1 MQHFKR
7 INFWTVGIGMEYR
20 DVLYYYLDLKGVTPA
35 ELSRRIGSPRSTV
48 DALLKG
54 RAKEPT
60 LGKAKAIADA
70 LGVSLEEMADM
81 VYNGPDPDA
90 GED

>member
-1 MQHFKR
+1 
-7 INFWTVGIGMEYR
+7 MEYGE
-20 DVLYYYLDLKGVTPA
+20 VLAYYLDKKGMSAA
-35 ELSRRIGSPRSTV
+35 ELAHQIGSPRSTIS
-48 DALLKG
+48 ALLNG

-81 VYNGPDPDA
+81 AYGHNTGQDCQ
-90 GED
+90 

>member
-1 MQHFKR
+1 
-7 INFWTVGIGMEYR
+7 MEYK
-20 DVLYYYLDLKGVTPA
+20 DVLSYYLAKQGVSPA
-35 ELSRRIGSPRSTV
+35 ELARRIDSPRSTV
-48 DALLKG
+48 HALLTG

-81 VYNGPDPDA
+81 MYDQQ
-90 GED
+90 

>member
-1 MQHFKR
+1 
-7 INFWTVGIGMEYR
+7 MEYK
-20 DVLYYYLDLKGVTPA
+20 DVLAYYLEERGITAA

-48 DALLKG
+48 NELLKG

-70 LGVSLEEMADM
+70 LGVTLQEMADM
-81 VYNGPDPDA
+81 MYEKDGGDNA
-90 GED
+90 

>member
-1 MQHFKR
+1 
-7 INFWTVGIGMEYR
+7 MEYR
-20 DVLYYYLDLKGVTPA
+20 DALSYYLDAKGISPA
-35 ELSRRIGSPRSTV
+35 ELARRIDSPRSTV

-70 LGVSLEEMADM
+70 LGVSLEEMACM
-81 VYNGPDPDA
+81 VY
-90 GED
+90 GEGSGD

>member
-1 MQHFKR
+1 
-7 INFWTVGIGMEYR
+7 MEYK
-20 DVLYYYLDLKGVTPA
+20 DVLAYYLEASGISPA
-35 ELSRRIGSPRSTV
+35 ELARRIDSPRSTV

-70 LGVSLEEMADM
+70 LGVSLEEMANMTFCSNDERGS
-81 VYNGPDPDA
+81 N
-90 GED
+90 E

>member
-1 MQHFKR
+1 MDYK
-7 INFWTVGIGMEYR
+7 
-20 DVLYYYLDLKGVTPA
+20 DVLSYYLKEKGISPA
-35 ELSRRIGSPRSTV
+35 ELARRIESPRSTV

-70 LGVSLEEMADM
+70 LGVSLEEMAEMAFGNADDGG
-81 VYNGPDPDA
+81 VD
-90 GED
+90 E

>member
-1 MQHFKR
+1 
-7 INFWTVGIGMEYR
+7 MEYK
-20 DVLYYYLDLKGVTPA
+20 DVLSYYLGERGITPA
-35 ELSRRIGSPRSTV
+35 ELARRIESPRSTV

-70 LGVSLEEMADM
+70 LGVSLEEMASM
-81 VYNGPDPDA
+81 VFDDA
-90 GED
+90 NDEEGGAV